1 MSEVNQMKK
10 LVLSIIA
17 TLVAVGTACAGQA
30 KVTWKEPDTYTDI
43 REGNETRDA
52 FRQTL
57 FSDLELLFADLAKQ
71 FPDGYVFDVTVTD
84 VDLAGEVNGMHS
96 FMWRDIR
103 VVEAIYWPRMS
114 LSYTLKDSNQQVLTS
129 GNENIKDI
137 GFLTGLSRSGLTRF
151 SYEETMLREWFK
163 RMERDGKFPIK
174 GAQN

>member
-1 MSEVNQMKK
+1 
-10 LVLSIIA
+10 
-17 TLVAVGTACAGQA
+17 
-30 KVTWKEPDTYTDI
+30 
-43 REGNETRDA
+43 
-52 FRQTL
+52 
-57 FSDLELLFADLAKQ
+57 
-71 FPDGYVFDVTVTD
+71 
-84 VDLAGEVNGMHS
+84 MHS

-163 RMERDGKFPIK
+163 RMQRDGKFPIK